1 MIFTQVHHRNQ
12 VYLQANLQQNT
23 VNYVEVVMTKKKS
36 NAGAPARYKDPEKMK
51 EDIDAYFAN
60 PPTKILRKNGE
71 SQEIP
76 FVSITGLA
84 LHLGFCSRQSMYDYE
99 ERPEFSYVI
108 KKARTLIESEYEFL
122 LQNGNTTGAIFALKQ
137 FQWTD
142 KVEQD
147 NVQDINIHIDHEALG
162 IKSGS

>member
-1 MIFTQVHHRNQ
+1 
-12 VYLQANLQQNT
+12 
-23 VNYVEVVMTKKKS
+23 MTKKKS
-36 NAGAPARYKDPEKMK
+36 NAGAPARYKDPESMK
-51 EDIDAYFAN
+51 KDIEAYFAN
-60 PPTKILRKNGE
+60 PPTKILRKNGDV
-71 SQEIP
+71 QEIP
-76 FVSITGLA
+76 FISITGLA

-142 KVEQD
+142 KVEND

>member
-1 MIFTQVHHRNQ
+1 M
-12 VYLQANLQQNT
+12 YLQANLQQNT

>member
-1 MIFTQVHHRNQ
+1 
-12 VYLQANLQQNT
+12 
-23 VNYVEVVMTKKKS
+23 MTKKKS

-99 ERPEFSYVI
+99 ERPKFSYII

-162 IKSGS
+162 IKSES

>member
-1 MIFTQVHHRNQ
+1 
-12 VYLQANLQQNT
+12 
-23 VNYVEVVMTKKKS
+23 MTKKKS
-36 NAGAPARYKDPEKMK
+36 NAGAPARYKDPESMK
-51 EDIDAYFAN
+51 KDIESYFAN
-60 PPTKILRKNGE
+60 PPTKILRKNGDV
-71 SQEIP
+71 QEIP
-76 FVSITGLA
+76 FISITGLA

-108 KKARTLIESEYEFL
+108 KRARTLIESEYEFL

-142 KVEQD
+142 KVEND

>member
-1 MIFTQVHHRNQ
+1 MQ
-12 VYLQANLQQNT
+12 
-23 VNYVEVVMTKKKS
+23 KKKS
-36 NAGAPARYKDPEKMK
+36 NAGAPARYKDPEVMK
-51 EDIDAYFAN
+51 ADIEAYFNN

-71 SQEIP
+71 AQEIP
-76 FVSITGLA
+76 FISITGLA

-99 ERPEFSYVI
+99 ERPQFSYII

-147 NVQDINIHIDHEALG
+147 NVQDINIVIDHAALG
-162 IKSGS
+162 IKSES

>member
-1 MIFTQVHHRNQ
+1 MQIHRHHNQ
-12 VYLQANLQQNT
+12 AYLQVNLQRNT

>member
-1 MIFTQVHHRNQ
+1 MNT
-12 VYLQANLQQNT
+12 LMNLQQNLL
-23 VNYVEVVMTKKKS
+23 NYAEVVMDKK
-36 NAGAPARYKDPEKMK
+36 NLGGAPAKYTDPEKMK
-51 EDIDAYFAN
+51 EAIDQYFAN

-71 SQEIP
+71 AQEIP
-76 FVSITGLA
+76 FISITGLA

-99 ERPEFSYVI
+99 ERPKFSYII

-142 KVEQD
+142 KVEND

>member
-1 MIFTQVHHRNQ
+1 MD
-12 VYLQANLQQNT
+12 
-23 VNYVEVVMTKKKS
+23 KKKK
-36 NAGAPARYKDPEKMK
+36 NLGGAPARFTDPEKMK
-51 EDIDAYFAN
+51 AAIDEYFSN
-60 PPTKILRKNGE
+60 PPIKILRKNGE
-71 SQEIP
+71 AQEIP
-76 FVSITGLA
+76 FISITGLA

-99 ERPEFSYVI
+99 ERPKFSYII

-147 NVQDINIHIDHEALG
+147 NVQDINIVIDHAALG
-162 IKSGS
+162 IKSES